1 MHGPTLRE
9 GAWAVGRPPDA
20 LHNHGADSLRAAWAR
35 GLAVVRTGTRDAGDV
50 AAVDEA
56 LQAASRT
63 LDAMESL
70 ARTRP
75 ASTLLN
81 MLSLVDATVN
91 ALTSLTDDAIDQH
104 DPIGLLT
111 WLLAQD
117 SQLRARLD
125 SWSCVLAALSDP
137 PLS

>member
-9 GAWAVGRPPDA
+9 GVWAVERSPDA
-20 LHNHGADSLRAAWAR
+20 LHTPGADSLRTAWAR
-35 GLAVVRTGTRDAGDV
+35 GLAVVRTSARDAGDV

-70 ARTRP
+70 ARTQP
-75 ASTLLN
+75 ASTGLN
-81 MLSLVDATVN
+81 MPSLVDATVN
-91 ALTSLTDDAIDQH
+91 ALASLTDDAVDEG

-125 SWSCVLAALSDP
+125 GWSGVLAALSDP